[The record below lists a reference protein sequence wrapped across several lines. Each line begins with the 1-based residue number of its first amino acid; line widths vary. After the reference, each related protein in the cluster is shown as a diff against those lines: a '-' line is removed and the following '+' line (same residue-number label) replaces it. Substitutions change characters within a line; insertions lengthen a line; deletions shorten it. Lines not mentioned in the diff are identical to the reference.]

1 MLANVCA
8 HIVMF
13 QAVLNNAQVGICAL
27 CARALQ
33 RSYIAPPLNSP
44 RPLSSHPDLQ
54 AACELCWRTV
64 CASHLNADE
73 LARCGGVSIIC
84 RSPTSHEA
92 VVCTH
97 LLRSIAGFAASEVA
111 RPQLAAVPGLLPNIV
126 RCGLLRRAHAT
137 AEAALV
143 AVGHLCA
150 SSALQMDL
158 VHANALAHLIPLM
171 FWCAC
176 GGA

>member
-1 MLANVCA
+1 
-8 HIVMF
+8 
-13 QAVLNNAQVGICAL
+13 
-27 CARALQ
+27 
-33 RSYIAPPLNSP
+33 
-44 RPLSSHPDLQ
+44 
-54 AACELCWRTV
+54 V

-84 RSPTSHEA
+84 SLFLRLVNAGLLTPDASPTSHEA